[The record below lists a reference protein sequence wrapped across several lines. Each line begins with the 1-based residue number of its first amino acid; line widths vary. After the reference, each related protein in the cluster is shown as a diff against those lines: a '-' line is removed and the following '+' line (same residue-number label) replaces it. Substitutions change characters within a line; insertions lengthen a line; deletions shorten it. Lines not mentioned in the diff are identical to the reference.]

1 MRIDSCRKC
10 GKEMQMKQI
19 CFNCRNPIKF
29 TCKSCHAETEEQIHL
44 DCMLIVSD
52 NSLLAAKVA

>member
-1 MRIDSCRKC
+1 
-10 GKEMQMKQI
+10 MQMKQI

-29 TCKSCHAETEEQIHL
+29 TCKSCNAETEKQIHL
-44 DCMLIVSD
+44 DCMLIDSV